1 MENIK
6 KLRDMLLEL
15 SEVKSA
21 EHIKSVESA
30 VTTAWSEEIWTPEM
44 IARDTL
50 QNVFDGCIEA
60 KIDIGKIKIS
70 TDNDQ
75 IRVFA
80 PNEYNLEKLYY
91 IGSSKSEKDY
101 RQIGAHGEG
110 IKKCFS
116 DLARMGIFNPILI
129 SSDKALIITVGKEIP
144 GTDSLR
150 PLVYNYFTI
159 NKLKGNYFILNT
171 IDKKLKKAYE
181 FGLRNFFYAT
191 NPLIGDVLHSYGDIT
206 VYKSNDKNMGYGF
219 YKSLKRIDIKDIPV
233 IISIDKSYAALDRK
247 CKIDRD
253 RKAFDAKLQ
262 STFYSI
268 FARSGFYYREM
279 DNNTAIKYILKTSK
293 KIWPKGHLLLSQIAS
308 NSYGRLKDDKSLKEL
323 FENEYFSESKWT
335 YSRDITYHEY
345 YSVKTQN
352 WVRSKT
358 EKEKKNKKI
367 ILPAYFTSF
376 GVLSALESFIRNR
389 KNAEKR
395 IKNKKTKNL
404 TPKEQKCVDF
414 LFEAAKGIS
423 PSFTKLFSGG
433 EEDDDPLFDIKF
445 KTITCPDI
453 LGQLKDSDSFDS
465 KIVYLHKKLFK
476 ESFGKIMSV
485 WLHELSHSIS
495 GGDSDRSFAD
505 CLTVLISKCIDNNH
519 SINKYAN
526 KWKTVKIN

>member
-1 MENIK
+1 MDNIN
-6 KLRDMLLEL
+6 KLKDMLKEL
-15 SEVKSA
+15 TEVKSA

-30 VTTAWSEEIWTPEM
+30 VTTAWGEEIWDHEKLS
-44 IARDTL
+44 RDTL
-50 QNVFDGCIEA
+50 QNAVDGCVES
-60 KIDIGKIKIS
+60 KIDIDQIKIT

-75 IRVFA
+75 IRVYA
-80 PNEYNLEKLYY
+80 PNEYSLEKLYY
-91 IGSSKSEKDY
+91 IGSTKSEKEY

-110 IKKCFS
+110 IKKVFS
-116 DLARMGIFNPILI
+116 DLSRMGIFNPILL
-129 SSDKALIITVGKEIP
+129 SGDKALIVTVGKEVA
-144 GTDSLR
+144 GTELR
-150 PLVYNYFTI
+150 PLIYNYFQI

-171 IDKKLKKAYE
+171 IDKKLKKSFQY
-181 FGLRNFFYAT
+181 GLKNFFYSK
-191 NPLIGDVLHSYGDIT
+191 NPLIGDVIHSYGEIT
-206 VYKSNDKNMGYGF
+206 VYKSTEKNGVGF
-219 YKSLKRIDIKDIPV
+219 YKGLKRIDIKDIPV
-233 IISIDKSYAALDRK
+233 IISIDKAYAGLEKRVR
-247 CKIDRD
+247 IDRD
-253 RKAFDAKLQ
+253 RQQFDAKLQ
-262 STFYSI
+262 TTFYSI
-268 FARSGFYYREM
+268 FARSGFYFREM
-279 DNNTAIKYILKTSK
+279 KNNPAIKYILKSSK

-323 FENEYFSESKWT
+323 FGNEYFSESRWT
-335 YSRDITYHEY
+335 YSRDISYQQWF
-345 YSVKTQN
+345 SVKTQN
-352 WVRSKT
+352 WVRNKT

-395 IKNKKTKNL
+395 IKNKKTKSL
-404 TPKEQKCVDF
+404 TPGEQKCINF

-423 PSFTKLFSGG
+423 PAFTKLFSSG

-453 LGQLKDSDSFDS
+453 LGQLKDSDSYDS

-485 WLHELSHSIS
+485 WLHELSHSIA

-526 KWKTVKIN
+526 KWETVRIN